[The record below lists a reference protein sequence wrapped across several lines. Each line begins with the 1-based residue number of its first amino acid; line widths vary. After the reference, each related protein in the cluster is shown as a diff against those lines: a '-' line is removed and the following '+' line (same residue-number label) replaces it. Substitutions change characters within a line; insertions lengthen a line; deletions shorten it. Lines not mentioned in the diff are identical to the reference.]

1 MTKLNFT
8 SSLVYLLRPMQI
20 IKEYKPEY
28 LRPDLIAGI
37 TVAVVLLPQAIAFA
51 IIAELPPQMGIYTA
65 IVGGIVGALWGS
77 SRQMNTGPTNPAS
90 LLVLSALMGVAIPGT
105 PRYLAAAGMLAIMAG
120 ILRLV
125 MGMAK
130 LGVLVNFVS
139 DAVIVGFSAG
149 AGVLIGVNQLKHLF
163 RVEFPGSPGMP
174 ETLYHF
180 FPHLPETHFYSLAL
194 GLGTLALVVLL
205 QYFAPKLPGP
215 LIAMVAAS
223 VVVWGLGLDKRGV
236 IIIGK
241 LPPALPPLAELPLFD
256 LQLLGQLSTGALAIA
271 TIGLVAAASIS
282 RSIAAQT
289 GQRLDSNQ
297 EFVGQGLA
305 SLLSGVFS
313 GYAASGSFGRSAVNY
328 GANAKTALSSI
339 FASLFVFT
347 AITLFSPAA
356 AYIPRAA
363 LSGVLLVMAYGM
375 IDRKEMARIWRGAR
389 GDAFIMVATLSA
401 TLLLPLEFAVLI
413 GILASF
419 ARYALE
425 TSVPK
430 VQVVLPDDNFNHLI
444 YRPGKPSCPQL
455 GIIDILGD
463 LYFGAVSHVEDAIQE
478 NLKQNPEQRFLLLR
492 MRSVNHCDINGIH
505 MLESVMRL
513 YRQRGGDLYL
523 MRVQGPVR
531 ALMRTTGFRTVL
543 GIDHF
548 LPDDGAV
555 TYLFEKILDPAVC
568 IYECE
573 IRAFYECQNLPKQ
586 TFADLVPLR
595 SQIPPGSIP
604 AISPQR
610 LHQQL
615 NDPAAEAPLV
625 LDVREA
631 REFRRS
637 HIPQARLFS
646 LSKLLSQALDLP
658 KDRQIVCVCRTGRRS
673 SRAVYV
679 LQQHNYEDVAILRG
693 GMIAW
698 EAAGYLEAVEL

>member
-1 MTKLNFT
+1 MQLNLKP
-8 SSLVYLLRPMQI
+8 SLIYLLRPVQI
-20 IKEYKPEY
+20 IQEYRPEY
-28 LRPDLIAGI
+28 LRPDLVAGI
-37 TVAVVLLPQAIAFA
+37 TVAVVLLPQAIAYA

-65 IVGGIVGALWGS
+65 IVAGIVGALWGS
-77 SRQMNTGPTNPAS
+77 SRQLSTGPTNPAS
-90 LLVLSALMGVAIPGT
+90 LLVLSALMGVAMPGS
-105 PRYLAAAGMLAIMAG
+105 PRYLAAAGLLAVMVG
-120 ILRLV
+120 LFRLV

-130 LGVLVNFVS
+130 MGVLVNFVS
-139 DAVIVGFSAG
+139 DAVIVGFTAG
-149 AGVLIGVNQLKHLF
+149 AGVLIGVNQIKHLF
-163 RVEFPGSPGMP
+163 RVEFPNSPGMP
-174 ETLYHF
+174 ETLYNF
-180 FPHLPETHFYSLAL
+180 FPHLPETHLYSLLL
-194 GLGTLALVVLL
+194 GLGTIVLIVLL
-205 QYFAPKLPGP
+205 KYFAPKWPSP
-215 LIAMVAAS
+215 LIAILTAS
-223 VVVWGLGLDKRGV
+223 AVVWALELDKQGV
-236 IIIGK
+236 IIIGQM
-241 LPPALPPLAELPLFD
+241 PSAIPPLAKLPLFD
-256 LQLLGQLSTGALAIA
+256 LELLGQLSTGALAIA
-271 TIGLVAAASIS
+271 AIGLVEASSIG
-282 RSIAAQT
+282 RSIAAKT

-305 SLLSGVFS
+305 CLLSGMFS
-313 GYAASGSFGRSAVNY
+313 GYATSGSFGRSAVNY
-328 GANAKTALSSI
+328 GAKAKTAFSSV
-339 FASLFVFT
+339 FASLFVFM
-347 AITLFSPAA
+347 AITLLSPAA

-375 IDRKEMARIWRGAR
+375 IDRQEMARIWRGTR
-389 GDAFIMVATLSA
+389 GDATIMVATLGA

-430 VQVVLPDDNFNHLI
+430 VQVVLPDNSFNHLI

-478 NLKQNPEQRFLLLR
+478 NLKKNPEQRFLLLR

-548 LPDDGAV
+548 LSDDGAV

-573 IRAFYECQNLPKQ
+573 VRAFYECQNLPKQ
-586 TFADLVPLR
+586 TFADAIPLR

-604 AISPQR
+604 TISAQS
-610 LHQQL
+610 LHRQL
-615 NDPAAEAPLV
+615 NEQNVQAPLV

-637 HIPQARLFS
+637 HIPQARLLS
-646 LSKLLSQALDLP
+646 LSKLLSQTLDLP

-673 SRAVYV
+673 SRAAYV
-679 LQQHNYEDVAILRG
+679 LQQHNYKDVAILKG